1 MGFFDNYKKVKK
13 KQNIAN
19 QHDLKMIVPDL
30 NLYRIFQKFNNG
42 DIIDFRKMDS
52 PDYDVQHKA
61 YTEFIIMVCKM
72 IRKSFEYNL
81 DVNTNTRKSENAS
94 SCINPFEDQYTL
106 LSEDKTLNPTDTILE
121 VKFPYYLFSY
131 FFKCN
136 AVSDKQIMDFNSNYC
151 CFSIESS
158 EKSFSKEWK
167 FYYNFTE
174 ENMHFHL
181 NNQLLAKKFKANPL
195 SKSTKEW
202 LMNNEML
209 CSAYAFYNRCFR
221 NFTKTAYGKNAK
233 KLNFEHTYFIPTMIE
248 YNRNYL
254 DNQLL
259 QQPALKES
267 LYIEKIL
274 KELWCENGTSRKN
287 FSYKINLLEE
297 NEEISDKNVEIPV
310 TEKKISSKNIS
321 SDIIMKCVSKVAK
334 LNAFRTC
341 TNHCRLRN
349 LLCYV
354 ETFFSFTGLRS
365 TASENSD
372 ITEHFYFPKLLL
384 DYYLDKENMLSYNEH
399 WNYQQWIDINHWNN
413 HPDGGHGD
421 GHFYSLFG
429 NYNAKINYQ
438 QFCIYKKLKPGD
450 ILTFTFHYD
459 DPWHPQKEN
468 LEILEKLLRD
478 NNLLYDSMDDF
489 IKNSPETPRKNL
501 LMRRENY
508 DLKNKNLLNRV
519 MVDTTTIDVPY
530 FEEFEKFNISALYER
545 FEYKAS

>member
-94 SCINPFEDQYTL
+94 SCINPSEDQYTL
-106 LSEDKTLNPTDTILE
+106 MSNDKTINPTQTVLT

-136 AVSDKQIMDFNSNYC
+136 AVSDKQIMDFNSNYNS
-151 CFSIESS
+151 FSMQSL
-158 EKSFSKEWK
+158 EKGFSKEWK
-167 FYYNFTE
+167 FYYSFTE
-174 ENMHFHL
+174 ENTHFRL
-181 NNQLLAKKFKANPL
+181 NNQLLAKKFRKNSVSL
-195 SKSTKEW
+195 SDKKW
-202 LMNNEML
+202 LMKKEML
-209 CSAYAFYNRCFR
+209 CSAYAFYNRCFK

-233 KLNFEHTYFIPTMIE
+233 KLNFERKYFIPTMLE
-248 YNRNYL
+248 YNRDYL

-259 QQPALKES
+259 QQNS
-267 LYIEKIL
+267 LSLSVKKVL
-274 KELWCENGTSRKN
+274 NELWNANDTSHKD
-287 FSYKINLLEE
+287 FLYEINLLEE
-297 NEEISDKNVEIPV
+297 NEEVLYKNMEIPV

-321 SDIIMKCVSKVAK
+321 SDIIMKCVSKVSK

-341 TNHCRLRN
+341 TNYCRLRN

-365 TASENSD
+365 TASENAD
-372 ITEHFYFPKLLL
+372 ITEYFYFPKLLL
-384 DYYLDKENMLSYNEH
+384 DYYLDKENLLSGNDRR
-399 WNYQQWIDINHWNN
+399 NYREWTDINLWNSFPGN
-413 HPDGGHGD
+413 RYA
-421 GHFYSLFG
+421 YSLFG
-429 NYNAKINYQ
+429 NYYANKNYKQ
-438 QFCIYKKLKPGD
+438 LCNTKLKPND
-450 ILTFTFHYD
+450 IATFTFHYD
-459 DPWHPQKEN
+459 DPWNPQKEN
-468 LEILEKLLRD
+468 LEILEKLLKD

-489 IKNSPETPRKNL
+489 IKNSPDTPRKNL
-501 LMRRENY
+501 LMRRKKYN
-508 DLKNKNLLNRV
+508 LKNKNLYNEIML
-519 MVDTTTIDVPY
+519 DTITIDVPY
-530 FEEFEKFNISALYER
+530 FEEFEQFNISALYDR
-545 FEYKAS
+545 FEFHR